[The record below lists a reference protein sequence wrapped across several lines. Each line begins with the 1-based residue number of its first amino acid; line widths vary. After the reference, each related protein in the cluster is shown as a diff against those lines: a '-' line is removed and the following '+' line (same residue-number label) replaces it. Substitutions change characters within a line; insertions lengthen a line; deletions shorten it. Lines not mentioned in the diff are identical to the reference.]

1 MGELSKYIGEIGEDI
16 AKNFFEKVGWKSV
29 IQNETIQCIH
39 PQKHKDGTR
48 KRTTHG
54 VDILFSYISQTEPA
68 TLQHVYVSCKNT
80 SNPYP
85 QNPTNTFKTYLKD
98 LIIGLECFKHSKLKY
113 GIAESFNGFSNQI
126 DTGVLFWISC
136 DKETNDNVI
145 DKIKFCRID
154 NSFDFGNIYVIDNE
168 IALFHTKIIDYIEK
182 TFKEHE
188 WSYYLPETGI
198 VYADK
203 SITRNTKILP
213 VEFINSRFITFRLDN
228 TNSTNNKPILLI
240 ATKDDFTKDN
250 LGMYIQVAR
259 EYTSEIT
266 TEYYFL
272 FPNYNKIEN
281 SSEVNNVKMALPEKL
296 QISFEVA
303 SFNSERIRGLYNGQ

>member
-29 IQNETIQCIH
+29 IQNETIQCVH
-39 PQKHKDGTR
+39 PQKHKDETK
-48 KRTTHG
+48 KRSTHG

-85 QNPTNTFKTYLKD
+85 QNPTNTFKTHLKD

-113 GIAESFNGFSNQI
+113 DIAESFNGFSNQI

-145 DKIKFCRID
+145 DKIKFCRIE

-198 VYADK
+198 VYSDK

-303 SFNSERIRGLYNGQ
+303 SFNPERIRGLYNGQ